1 MWVLI
6 ASLAATLVI
15 KSIER
20 FESYLREKEILE
32 NENDVFQRRLGIDFG
47 IDKERLEAL
56 AM

>member
-47 IDKERLEAL
+47 VDKERLEAL